1 MIFIESQNKK
11 TPEYNFLK
19 AFIDLHFPA
28 KEVTL
33 VCMGGVGGA
42 GGGGGRAWPCLVRP
56 RGPGVARGNE
66 KLALELDP
74 T

>member
-1 MIFIESQNKK
+1 MGLQVPQRSPMLADHAVAHRPGRGQLAQEGW
-11 TPEYNFLK
+11 
-19 AFIDLHFPA
+19 A
-28 KEVTL
+28 TL
-33 VCMGGVGGA
+33 PDQRWGGR
-42 GGGGGRAWPCLVRP
+42 GGGRAWPCLVRP